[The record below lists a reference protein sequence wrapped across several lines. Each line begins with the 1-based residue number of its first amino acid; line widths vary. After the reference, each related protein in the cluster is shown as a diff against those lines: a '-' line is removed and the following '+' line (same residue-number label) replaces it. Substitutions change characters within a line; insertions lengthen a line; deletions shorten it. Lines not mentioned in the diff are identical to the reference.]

1 MVTLSL
7 HPPTRI
13 TISEGKRKDKKKE
26 ITEESEWG
34 INTLSK
40 IYGCNA
46 FLPHPQSIGFF

>member
-13 TISEGKRKDKKKE
+13 IVLEGGKKAPQ
-26 ITEESEWG
+26 EEKLQRNQSDF
-34 INTLSK
+34 TLSK

-46 FLPHPQSIGFF
+46 FLPLPQSIGFF